1 MQIAR
6 VFVVGAML
14 SVAWPGHAATVRELG
29 SAELRSIVSSGKTI
43 SLKRVVA
50 SVAHSTQSE
59 PIEARAFDAGGVF
72 YRIVLKRQDGMLIS
86 VIIDAATGEQVKA
99 DSAIGKTVT
108 QAATDTSTSKAA
120 KGKSATAGENSQG
133 KGNGNSGGQGN
144 GNSGNNGNGNSGNN
158 GNSGGNGNSGNN

>member
-50 SVAHSTQSE
+50 AVAHSTQSE

-108 QAATDTSTSKAA
+108 QAATDTSARAMETRAA
-120 KGKSATAGENSQG
+120 KAMEIRATTATETRATMATLAATETLATTRAQDWPSLEIFAPNTW
-133 KGNGNSGGQGN
+133 N
-144 GNSGNNGNGNSGNN
+144 
-158 GNSGGNGNSGNN
+158 